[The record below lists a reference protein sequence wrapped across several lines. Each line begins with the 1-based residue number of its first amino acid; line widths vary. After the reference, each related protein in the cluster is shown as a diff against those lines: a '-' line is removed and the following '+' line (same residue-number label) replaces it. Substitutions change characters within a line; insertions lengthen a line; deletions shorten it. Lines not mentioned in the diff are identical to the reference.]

1 MQAFYKFQF
10 TFDNHA
16 KNVFL
21 ISMRTAPCSKNNIAK
36 ISLFSLLA
44 MVVLSCNTL
53 KKVPE
58 DDLLLA
64 KNAIY
69 VDSIKI
75 KDEDARSL
83 IYQKPNAS
91 LLGYPLRLNLYNLAK
106 ENPDSLYQVW
116 LNKKDNRKKRLT
128 KLLSSKQVDRLG
140 ESFIVKGMS
149 NWLKEIG
156 ETPVILDT
164 SRTRR
169 SLERLSAYYD
179 AKGYFNNNT
188 SYTIDM
194 AERKQRAQV
203 RYDIFLGKPFYID
216 SLRNA
221 IVSRAIDS
229 IYFLHA
235 DKSLVK
241 AGQQFDLV
249 NFNEERERLTSLFRN
264 NGIRNFQESSIT
276 YDIVRDTTRGADD
289 QKMNI
294 TLNIG
299 NLKKRGEDQVTT
311 AEYKVERINTIDVYT
326 DYLALNGSTN
336 TRDVPFGDLL
346 IHYTNNFKIKPKTL
360 SSAIFFKSD
369 SIYRDIDKIR
379 TARQLNSLN
388 IFKYPNIIFEED
400 STGSLVNTK
409 IYLAPKPKYSLGT
422 NFEISRSN
430 IRRLGVGVG
439 ASLLIRNIFQG
450 AENLSISGNGTF
462 GLLSSSAIFQ
472 ENFFS
477 EIGGDVTLDFPRIWF
492 PFVNTT
498 KIVPNY
504 MLPQTRIVAG
514 TSFQQNIGLDKQTF
528 NTVYGYNWTYDDFTR
543 NVLELINVQFVR
555 NVNSNRF
562 YNVYRNTYQ
571 QLNELAK
578 DPNTITLV
586 EPSYFNENN
595 DLTTPSDA
603 PPGVTAGTT
612 GFINDVLN
620 GLIPVAPGALTQEAF
635 NEINSIDERERR
647 LTEDNLIFA
656 SNYTFTKNNRQGV
669 TDNSFYQFRLKF
681 ESAGNLLSA
690 FAQLVPFNERN
701 DQLLVFGVPFSQY
714 VKTEFD
720 YVKYWDLSRSNVLAA
735 RSFVGIAIPYG
746 NANNIPFVR
755 SYFGGGSNDNRAWFP
770 YSLGPGST
778 SAVND
783 FNEANFKIAL
793 NLEYRFPIAGDI
805 NGAIFADAGNIWNV
819 FDDVTDPEAT
829 FNGLASLKDL
839 ALGTGMGLRYDAT
852 YFIIRLDL
860 GFKTYN
866 PAREMAQRWFTN
878 YFNDPVLNVGINYP
892 F

>member
-1 MQAFYKFQF
+1 
-10 TFDNHA
+10 
-16 KNVFL
+16 
-21 ISMRTAPCSKNNIAK
+21 MRTAPCSKNNIAK

-53 KKVPE
+53 KKVAE
-58 DDLLLA
+58 DDLLVA
-64 KNAIY
+64 KNTIY
-69 VDSIKI
+69 LDSVRI

-116 LNKKDNRKKRLT
+116 LNKKENRKKRLT
-128 KLLSSKQVDRLG
+128 KLLSAKQVDRLG
-140 ESFIVKGMS
+140 ESFLVKGLS

-156 ETPVILDT
+156 EAPVILDT

-179 AKGYFNNNT
+179 TKGYFNNNT
-188 SYTIDM
+188 QYTIDTL
-194 AERKQRAQV
+194 ARKQRTGINYQ
-203 RYDIFLGKPFYID
+203 ITLGKPFMID
-216 SLRNA
+216 SLKNDIA
-221 IVSRAIDS
+221 SKAIDS
-229 IYFLHA
+229 IYFLNA
-235 DKSLVK
+235 QNSLVK
-241 AGQQFDLV
+241 VGQQFDLS
-249 NFNEERERLTSLFRN
+249 NFNNERERLTTLFRN

-276 YDIVRDTTRGADD
+276 FDIVRDTARSADD
-289 QKMNI
+289 QLMNI
-294 TLNIG
+294 NLKIG
-299 NLKKRGEDQVTT
+299 NLKKRGENEVTT
-311 AEYKVERINTIDVYT
+311 EEYKVERINTIDVYT
-326 DYLALNGSTN
+326 DYLASNDSN
-336 TRDVPFGDLL
+336 STRDIRFGDYVF
-346 IHYTNNFKIKPKTL
+346 HYTDNFNIKPKTL
-360 SSAIFFKSD
+360 ANAIFFKKD

-379 TARQLNSLN
+379 TSRQLNSLN

-400 STGSLVNTK
+400 STGTSVNTK
-409 IYLAPKPKYSLGT
+409 IYLAPKTKYSLGT

-430 IRRLGVGVG
+430 IRRLGVGIG

-462 GLLSSSAIFQ
+462 GLLSNSDIFQ

-477 EIGGDVTLDFPRIWF
+477 EIGGDITLDFPRIWF
-492 PFVNTT
+492 PFFNTT
-498 KIVPNY
+498 KIIPNY
-504 MLPQTRIVAG
+504 MLPKTRIAAG
-514 TSFQQNIGLDKQTF
+514 TSFQKNIGLDKQTF
-528 NTVYGYNWTYDDFTR
+528 NTVYGYNWTSNDFTK

-555 NVNSNRF
+555 NVNSSRF

-571 QLNELAK
+571 QLNSIAT
-578 DPNTITLV
+578 DPTNVDLV
-586 EPSYFNENN
+586 NPTYFNENN
-595 DLTTPSDA
+595 DLTTPSEVTA
-603 PPGVTAGTT
+603 GTTAGTT
-612 GFINDVLN
+612 GFINDVLT
-620 GLIPVAPGALTQEAF
+620 GIIPISGDALSQEEF
-635 NEINSIDERERR
+635 DDVKSINEREQR

-656 SNYTFTKNNRQGV
+656 SNYTFTKNSRDGV
-669 TDNSFYQFRLKF
+669 SDNAFYQFRLKF
-681 ESAGNLLSA
+681 ESAGNLLSGLSA
-690 FAQLVPFNERN
+690 LIPFNERD

-720 YVKYWDLSRSNVLAA
+720 FVKYWDLSRSNVLAA

-746 NANNIPFVR
+746 NSNNIPFVR

-770 YSLGPGST
+770 YSLGPGTT

-819 FDDVTDPEAT
+819 FDDVEDPQAT
-829 FNGLASLKDL
+829 FNGLTSLKDL
-839 ALGTGMGLRYDAT
+839 ALGTGFGLRYDAT

-866 PAREMAQRWFTN
+866 PAREISERWFKN
-878 YFNDPVLNVGINYP
+878 YLKDPVLNVGINYP